1 MKAAM
6 PELHISATT
15 EEASQANARFVA
27 DLAQQCAADQGRFTI
42 ALSGGSTPRRL
53 YQVLASPPYSKEIE
67 WDRWHVFWSDERCV
81 PPDHNDSNYR
91 MARETLLDCV
101 PVPGSQ
107 VHRMRGEGVP
117 REAAAEYEDY
127 VRDVFRGQAPSFE
140 LILPGIGNDDHTASL
155 FPGSQALQ
163 EQDRLVVDNLGAGP
177 SSAPHHIHPA
187 ADQRG
192 PGGGLPRYRRDQ
204 GGSVATGAGTRH
216 GRRHAACGF
225 GPTVIRNCSLVPH
238 CSGCGTTQR
247 GQGLKYICA
256 ITRGA
261 PAQNIIDHVKKH
273 SINRVLMSTHGH
285 GVLPQI
291 CHSGGAE
298 RRVRRRRMGMGSP

>member
-53 YQVLASPPYSKEIE
+53 YQVLASPPYSKEME

-117 REAAAEYEDY
+117 REAAAEYEDS

-140 LILPGIGNDDHTASL
+140 LILLGIGNDGHTASL

-163 EQDRLVVDNLGAGP
+163 EQDRLVVDNWVPDLQVHRITFTLPLINAARVVAFLDTDETKAGVLRQVLEPATGEDTPPAGLVRP
-177 SSAPHHIHPA
+177 SSGIVHWFLTA
-187 ADQRG
+187 AAAGR
-192 PGGGLPRYRRDQ
+192 L
-204 GGSVATGAGTRH
+204 SGAK
-216 GRRHAACGF
+216 
-225 GPTVIRNCSLVPH
+225 V
-238 CSGCGTTQR
+238 
-247 GQGLKYICA
+247 
-256 ITRGA
+256 
-261 PAQNIIDHVKKH
+261 
-273 SINRVLMSTHGH
+273 
-285 GVLPQI
+285 
-291 CHSGGAE
+291 
-298 RRVRRRRMGMGSP
+298 